1 MLSMTLYR
9 EPAASVSGVPSRT
22 VWRGNDCC
30 IRRHAGRDGFEGD
43 DRRGLFFALRE
54 AAGVVAGALQEHWRA
69 LGGEDVW
76 LWFPT
81 RRFTMRTEF
90 RFPKATAVL
99 MAIIL
104 GGVMLAIQK
113 GENIS
118 ASLRGAVDPP
128 IGPIHPTHSV
138 LLGGIVLGLVILL
151 RCGND
156 RVGDSIRDAPLGSA
170 PAGRN
175 CGRAEIASRR
185 TVKRACSRNSVGL
198 AGKHFSR

>member
-1 MLSMTLYR
+1 MLSISLYR
-9 EPAASVSGVPSRT
+9 GLLHLYPAFHRERFGKEMIAVFGDMQAETVSKGTIARAVF
-22 VWRGNDCC
+22 C
-30 IRRHAGRDGFEGD
+30 
-43 DRRGLFFALRE
+43 LRE

-138 LLGGIVLGLVILL
+138 LLGGIVLGFLFFYAAGMIGWAILFAMRRSGVHRL
-151 RCGND
+151 
-156 RVGDSIRDAPLGSA
+156 
-170 PAGRN
+170 
-175 CGRAEIASRR
+175 AETAAEP
-185 TVKRACSRNSVGL
+185 K
-198 AGKHFSR
+198 

>member
-1 MLSMTLYR
+1 MLRVYRSLLRLYPAYHR
-9 EPAASVSGVPSRT
+9 ERFGEEMIAVFGEMQAETVSKGTMARAVF
-22 VWRGNDCC
+22 C
-30 IRRHAGRDGFEGD
+30 
-43 DRRGLFFALRE
+43 LRE
-54 AAGVVAGALQEHWRA
+54 GAGVVAGALQEHWRA
-69 LGGEDVW
+69 FGGELGGEDVW

-138 LLGGIVLGLVILL
+138 LLGGIVLGIVFFYVAGMLGWTILYAMRRSGVHRL
-151 RCGND
+151 
-156 RVGDSIRDAPLGSA
+156 
-170 PAGRN
+170 
-175 CGRAEIASRR
+175 AETAAEP
-185 TVKRACSRNSVGL
+185 K
-198 AGKHFSR
+198 

>member
-9 EPAASVSGVPSRT
+9 SLLRLYPAFHRERFGAEMIAVFGEVQAETVSKGTMAQV
-22 VWRGNDCC
+22 VFC
-30 IRRHAGRDGFEGD
+30 
-43 DRRGLFFALRE
+43 LRE
-54 AAGVVAGALQEHWRA
+54 GAGVVSGALQEHWRA

-90 RFPKATAVL
+90 RFPKATPVL

-104 GGVMLAIQK
+104 GGVMVAIQK

-118 ASLRGAVDPP
+118 ASLRGAVEPP

-138 LLGGIVLGLVILL
+138 LLGGIVLGFVFFYAAGMIGWAILFAMRRSGVHRL
-151 RCGND
+151 ADTAG
-156 RVGDSIRDAPLGSA
+156 GS
-170 PAGRN
+170 
-175 CGRAEIASRR
+175 
-185 TVKRACSRNSVGL
+185 K
-198 AGKHFSR
+198 